1 MVSFNRVK
9 TRLLAIVTIGMVTL
23 SLVAV
28 LSSLNFSNKIQKY
41 EQLVS
46 TSSQDVQK
54 VSELNQL
61 FKTQVQEWKNVL
73 LRGHNPKDLNKYWE
87 RFLAK
92 QNTIQEKA
100 ETLSNSSLPSN
111 ALFKLNAFKVE
122 HASIVGKYQE
132 GYDAYINSAFDHK
145 IADRIVRGIDRE
157 PSKLL
162 QESVTMAQQHIE
174 TQSAALKGSTEQNT
188 IISYIVVFVALAVS
202 LYFSSYIIHTKVTR
216 PLSKLINQLKAV
228 SRGKFEHSVIIEGED
243 EISQMAKAIEKVRIK
258 LSSVV
263 NNLNSNQ
270 SELNTVTQRVFE
282 SANSLNQKADEQLNQ
297 TININDTTTQMAH
310 SANQMTQ
317 SIQAGSDSA
326 ERASQSAKQSLLV
339 MQGMLEGVSLSSQ
352 QIESTA
358 DVIAQLDED
367 TKNVGTVVDVIN
379 SIADQTNL
387 LALNAAIEAARA
399 GEQGRGFAVVA
410 DEVRT
415 LASRTQQSTEEIKG
429 IIATLQE
436 RALNAVSSINSGK
449 ESVSQSAESI
459 KEASQSISKVDESV
473 AEITQR
479 NAQIME
485 ALQEQLAFNDRI
497 NHGVDVLKDTSQQNK
512 NQASELVSQNAR
524 LEEVRGLL
532 ETESMKLQ
540 Q

>member
-270 SELNTVTQRVFE
+270 SELNTVTQRVFQ